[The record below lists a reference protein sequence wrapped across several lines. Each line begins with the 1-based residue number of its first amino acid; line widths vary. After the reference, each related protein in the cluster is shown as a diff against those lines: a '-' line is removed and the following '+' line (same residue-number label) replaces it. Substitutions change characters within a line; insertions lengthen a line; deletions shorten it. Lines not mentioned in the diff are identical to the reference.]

1 MEKET
6 KSRRL
11 LKKAKRLEKR
21 KMRSEMYRR
30 YFLQYNSIEP
40 ITAEDFHKKVS
51 SEEITNVIPIT
62 RNKKKKVVPAMPVA
76 THLTLFKER
85 LLQAFGES
93 HA

>member
-1 MEKET
+1 MDKEP

-11 LKKAKRLEKR
+11 LKKAKKLEKR

-40 ITAEDFHKKVS
+40 SSADDFTRKLND
-51 SEEITNVIPIT
+51 ENTNVIPFKRKT
-62 RNKKKKVVPAMPVA
+62 RKKVQPAMPVA

-85 LLQAFGES
+85 LLHVAG
-93 HA
+93 AK